1 MPDIKKLLK
10 NMDWL
15 LLGVLMVTLGF
26 NLLVLYSASSNVVS
40 GKPYYIMQR
49 QLVWVIG
56 GIIIMSAIALYD
68 YHNYEKYSRIAYVF
82 IIILLIG
89 VLFMPEQKGAHRWY
103 PLPFLDFQP
112 SELAKVIII
121 AVMAGF
127 FAKREPEMGQTIN
140 IIKSAVI
147 ILLPFLLILIEPDLG
162 TSLVFLV
169 IFAAMAWVG
178 GVPKK
183 LVAIALITVL
193 VLVIVLFVVLGALT
207 GGFQYQPDDE
217 AIPDWIPLKGYQV
230 TRLVIFINPY
240 MDPLDKGYH
249 MIQSQIAIGSGGFM
263 GKGLGNGSQVQGNFL
278 PEHHTDFIFSVV
290 GEELGF
296 VGTFTILGLYLFIL
310 IRLLW
315 HAFRAK
321 DLYGSLII
329 VGVVAMFAFQI
340 FTNAGMT
347 IGVMPV
353 TGLPFPMLTYGG
365 SSMLLCMICWGMV
378 FSVILR
384 REVVLF

>member
-1 MPDIKKLLK
+1 M
-10 NMDWL
+10 
-15 LLGVLMVTLGF
+15 
-26 NLLVLYSASSNVVS
+26 
-40 GKPYYIMQR
+40 
-49 QLVWVIG
+49 
-56 GIIIMSAIALYD
+56 
-68 YHNYEKYSRIAYVF
+68 
-82 IIILLIG
+82 
-89 VLFMPEQKGAHRWY
+89 
-103 PLPFLDFQP
+103 
-112 SELAKVIII
+112 
-121 AVMAGF
+121 
-127 FAKREPEMGQTIN
+127 
-140 IIKSAVI
+140 
-147 ILLPFLLILIEPDLG
+147 LPFLLIVIEPDLG
-162 TSLVFLV
+162 TALVFLV
-169 IFAAMAWVG
+169 IYAALAWVG

-183 LVAIALITVL
+183 LIVTASVIVL
-193 VLVIVLFVVLGALT
+193 VLVIILFALLGSIT
-207 GGFQYQPDDE
+207 GGFQNQPDNE

-249 MIQSQIAIGSGGFM
+249 MIQSQIAIGSGGLT

-296 VGTFTILGLYLFIL
+296 VGTLTILGLYLFIL
-310 IRLLW
+310 MRLIW

-321 DLYGSLII
+321 DILGSLII

-347 IGVMPV
+347 IGLMPV

-365 SSMLLCMICWGMV
+365 SSMLVSMICWGMV

>member
-1 MPDIKKLLK
+1 
-10 NMDWL
+10 
-15 LLGVLMVTLGF
+15 
-26 NLLVLYSASSNVVS
+26 
-40 GKPYYIMQR
+40 
-49 QLVWVIG
+49 
-56 GIIIMSAIALYD
+56 
-68 YHNYEKYSRIAYVF
+68 
-82 IIILLIG
+82 
-89 VLFMPEQKGAHRWY
+89 
-103 PLPFLDFQP
+103 
-112 SELAKVIII
+112 
-121 AVMAGF
+121 
-127 FAKREPEMGQTIN
+127 
-140 IIKSAVI
+140 
-147 ILLPFLLILIEPDLG
+147 
-162 TSLVFLV
+162 
-169 IFAAMAWVG
+169 MAWVG